1 MKKSQIPWERKSIWR
16 FLGFVPK
23 NQKMRLITKWNN
35 RMNKFYKKYSKT
47 KEYVQQVEYLNE
59 LYEKLKKE

>member
-1 MKKSQIPWERKSIWR
+1 LGEDMKKSQIPWERKSIWR

-35 RMNKFYKKYSKT
+35 RMNKYYKNYPNIRRNKYA
-47 KEYVQQVEYLNE
+47 
-59 LYEKLKKE
+59 